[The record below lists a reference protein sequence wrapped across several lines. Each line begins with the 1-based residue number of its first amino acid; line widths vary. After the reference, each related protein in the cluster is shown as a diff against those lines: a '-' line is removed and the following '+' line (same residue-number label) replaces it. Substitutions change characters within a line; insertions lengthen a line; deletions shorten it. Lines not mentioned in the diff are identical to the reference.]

1 MIAASREELLI
12 ARDMLIFL
20 LQNLEF
26 LFNTQNLILNPT
38 SSLEFLRVLVDSQ
51 SRFTLSLPQ
60 EKVEKIKIQF
70 KKLLEKSLVTVKEL
84 SKLIGWLSSTEVAVL
99 PESLHFRVLQQQQ
112 IQVMVSK
119 SSLEGQLGLSKQAK
133 EELHWWR
140 QNFSLYNFNS
150 LPAQLTINSNV
161 SSQGW
166 EIFMSRASNERSRVL
181 GGEEILLKCA
191 RTKSN
196 QIDNDDLY

>member
-26 LFNTQNLILNPT
+26 LINTQNLILNPT
-38 SSLEFLRVLVDSQ
+38 LSLKFLRVLVDSQ
-51 SRFTLSLPQ
+51 SRFTLSLPL

-84 SKLIGWLSSTEVAVL
+84 SKLIGWLSSTEVAIL

-140 QNFSLYNFNS
+140 QNFNLYDCNS

-161 SSQGW
+161 SSQGR
-166 EIFMSRASNERSRVL
+166 EIFMSRASNERPRVL
-181 GGEEILLKCA
+181 GGEEILVKCA